1 MPEEA
6 VKLWK
11 PEFVAPMT
19 TYLCHEDVPCTGQIF
34 EAGGGWFAQV
44 KWARTQGSEIDI
56 DSGSFTPEEIKKRW
70 GEITNFEDDI
80 ELDPSV
86 QTGKTM
92 TQILAKL

>member
-19 TYLCHEDVPCTGQIF
+19 VFLCHEDVPCTGKIF
-34 EAGGGWFAQV
+34 EAGGGWFAEVQ
-44 KWARTQGSEIDI
+44 WARTQGVEVDI
-56 DSGSFTPEEIKKRW
+56 EAGDFTPEMIKNKW
-70 GEITNFEDDI
+70 DEITNWDDV
-80 ELDPSV
+80 ELGPSV
-86 QTGKTM
+86 QTGKSM